1 MHFCPSC
8 SNLLLVEPGTGAEGE
23 TCLVCQTCPY
33 IYPIRKPIISRT
45 ILKRKEVDDVLGGEE
60 AWKNVEA
67 IGAVCPVCRHER
79 AYFKQIQLRS
89 ADEPMTSFFK
99 CCNVKC
105 DHGGQQ
111 HPTQPKHSIN
121 TTEAGYPSTIAHSS
135 ANSIHQAKRDSDYK
149 YTYCAPGAISCISRS
164 NGSFVPRAV
173 ESQLVSVSPQYSSG
187 KRRKRHHD
195 IASKIRSVQPVP
207 RDEDGKYE
215 MPIQVGVL
223 TVLSLGTVVWDREA
237 YHNERYIWPVGYT
250 VQREYYSMT
259 CPDRHVI
266 YTCWVADGG
275 SGPQF
280 HVEPEDMPGSPVV
293 ASTATGA
300 WTAVLRAVNQLIQ
313 REHSNSASGPD
324 YFGFSHPTIAKMIQ
338 DLPGAER
345 CRAYIMQHFV
355 DMKDRHVRGVIRK
368 GRGGRPSLEMLS
380 RGQRAL
386 MASAS
391 ANQSTLM
398 VDKASGYSESARR
411 ISVATLTNED
421 ATATD
426 RLTGPK

>member
-1 MHFCPSC
+1 MMHTAIADSLDSVRSMSTASSAI
-8 SNLLLVEPGTGAEGE
+8 SNRDSNTLESVSGATDTRFVSTTLLSGS
-23 TCLVCQTCPY
+23 CQTAST
-33 IYPIRKPIISRT
+33 IRGHSVN
-45 ILKRKEVDDVLGGEE
+45 LGSAAEV
-60 AWKNVEA
+60 
-67 IGAVCPVCRHER
+67 
-79 AYFKQIQLRS
+79 
-89 ADEPMTSFFK
+89 
-99 CCNVKC
+99 
-105 DHGGQQ
+105 
-111 HPTQPKHSIN
+111 
-121 TTEAGYPSTIAHSS
+121 GYPLTIARSS
-135 ANSIHQAKRDSDYK
+135 LNSIRQAKRDSDYK
-149 YTYCAPGAISCISRS
+149 YTSCVPGASCRTSRS
-164 NGSFVPRAV
+164 NGDLGSNAAEPQIA
-173 ESQLVSVSPQYSSG
+173 SVSPHRLSG

-195 IASKIRSVQPVP
+195 IASKVRSVQPVP
-207 RDEDGKYE
+207 RDVDGKYE

-300 WTAVLRAVNQLIQ
+300 WTTILRAVNQLIQ

-368 GRGGRPSLEMLS
+368 GRGGRPSQEMLS

-386 MASAS
+386 RASTS
-391 ANQSTLM
+391 ANQSTLI
-398 VDKASGYSESARR
+398 VGKASGYSESARR

-421 ATATD
+421 VAATD
-426 RLTGPK
+426 RSVGLE